1 MEINESDRT
10 LTFSDELPRT
20 LQEVYMDVKNM
31 GEAFD
36 CKGRSLDEFYDH
48 CKANFRTPIEVSP
61 IAKIDYKQL
70 LKKYMKVIFTSEG
83 STYLSSEVLAYTES
97 SLTQDEVKELVKISE
112 ELGLG

>member
-1 MEINESDRT
+1 MEN
-10 LTFSDELPRT
+10 L
-20 LQEVYMDVKNM
+20 
-31 GEAFD
+31 
-36 CKGRSLDEFYDH
+36 
-48 CKANFRTPIEVSP
+48 
-61 IAKIDYKQL
+61 DYKQL